1 MNFEI
6 RSSTSDSESFVMF
19 ISLPPFYVRYTH
31 YITGKVQLQGGITMK
46 IYRITTITDYGSRF
60 VRTVQADS
68 KLEAITRA
76 YSELAGNENIASVE
90 EV

>member
-1 MNFEI
+1 
-6 RSSTSDSESFVMF
+6 
-19 ISLPPFYVRYTH
+19 
-31 YITGKVQLQGGITMK
+31 MK

-68 KLEAITRA
+68 KLEAIARA
-76 YSELAGNENIASVE
+76 YSELASDENIASVE

>member
-1 MNFEI
+1 MSIANSPI
-6 RSSTSDSESFVMF
+6 KCTES
-19 ISLPPFYVRYTH
+19 RN
-31 YITGKVQLQGGITMK
+31 GGITMK
-46 IYRITTITDYGSRF
+46 IYRITTITDHGSRF

-68 KLEAITRA
+68 KLEAIARA